1 MSLKDYY
8 SQLDD
13 HIRIS
18 PQQASRFAKE
28 VAGDFNP
35 IHDPD
40 ARRFCVPGD
49 LLFALVL
56 AHQGLRQRMQFRF
69 AGMVGDGVSLFFPNQ
84 TADQIHI
91 RDAAGKEYL
100 SVDCAGAHST
110 DAAQIEALTRGYVAF
125 SGQTFPHILVPL
137 MEQHQVMLNPDRP
150 LVIYES
156 MSIDLDHLDFSEPQL
171 ELQSSHLALD
181 GKRGDVRLEFRLV
194 ADGKTVGRGDKS
206 MVLSGLRA
214 YESET
219 IQKLVDDYARRKS
232 ANGHG

>member
-1 MSLKDYY
+1 MSLTDYY
-8 SQLDD
+8 SEQDGQV
-13 HIRIS
+13 RIS

-56 AHQGLRQRMQFRF
+56 ALQGLRQRMHFRF
-69 AGMVGDGVSLFFPNQ
+69 AGMVGDGVNLCFPNAP
-84 TADQIHI
+84 ADEIHI

-100 SVDCAGAHST
+100 SVECAGSHST
-110 DAAQIEALTRGYVAF
+110 DAAQIESLTRGYVAF

-156 MSIDLDHLDFSEPQL
+156 MTIDLDHLDFSEPRL
-171 ELQSSHLALD
+171 ELLDSRLELD
-181 GKRGDVRLEFRLV
+181 GKRGDVRLRFRLV
-194 ADGKTVGRGDKS
+194 ANGETVGRGDKS
-206 MVLSGLRA
+206 MVLSGLRP
-214 YESET
+214 YEAGVIT
-219 IQKLVDDYARRKS
+219 QLVEDYARRK
-232 ANGHG
+232 AAHATA

>member
-1 MSLKDYY
+1 MSLTNYY
-8 SQLDD
+8 SELDGQ
-13 HIRIS
+13 IRIS

-56 AHQGLRQRMQFRF
+56 AHQGLRQRMRFRF
-69 AGMVGDGVSLFFPNQ
+69 AGMVGDGVSLYFPNEP
-84 TADQIHI
+84 ADEIHV

-100 SVDCAGAHST
+100 SVACAGAHNT

-156 MSIDLDHLDFSEPQL
+156 MSIDLDHLDFSAPQL
-171 ELQSSHLALD
+171 ELQSSRLVLD

-232 ANGHG
+232 ANGHD